1 MDTWKAMLGNQVLVS
16 AVVGW
21 TVAQVLKTLIDFALN
36 KSFNAERLVGSGGMP
51 SSHSATVC
59 GLTTAAG
66 LKYGAGSFEFAISF
80 ILSMVVMYDAVGVRQ
95 ETGKQARLLNSI
107 LLENPLK
114 LSGEVLQQK
123 LKEYVGHTPI
133 QVFAGAVLGIIL
145 ALVINNFPLEEPMS
159 IFNYVNWFFMY
170 SFLGYLLECIVLT
183 IEYKKPVVDRGFGHG
198 PFCIIY
204 GFGAVGAC
212 LLLSPLSDHPVELYT
227 ASMTMATTMEL
238 ITANVMIRL
247 FGSFWWDYSHKPFNY
262 RGIICLES
270 SLAWGLLGLF
280 FFYYLDGWVRTA
292 VGYIP
297 GRISAVMAVALT
309 LFYLCDFFGASVCVL
324 VCRKAEKMKN
334 AKRQ

>member
-1 MDTWKAMLGNQVLVS
+1 
-16 AVVGW
+16 
-21 TVAQVLKTLIDFALN
+21 
-36 KSFNAERLVGSGGMP
+36 
-51 SSHSATVC
+51 
-59 GLTTAAG
+59 
-66 LKYGAGSFEFAISF
+66 
-80 ILSMVVMYDAVGVRQ
+80 
-95 ETGKQARLLNSI
+95 
-107 LLENPLK
+107 
-114 LSGEVLQQK
+114 
-123 LKEYVGHTPI
+123 
-133 QVFAGAVLGIIL
+133 
-145 ALVINNFPLEEPMS
+145 MS

-280 FFYYLDGWVRTA
+280 FFYYLNGWVRTA

-309 LFYLCDFFGASVCVL
+309 LFYLCDFVWCIRMRLGVPEGGEDEECEETVGRL
-324 VCRKAEKMKN
+324 KVY
-334 AKRQ
+334 